1 MTPMTAVLLVA
12 IPVVGSGVGLIM
24 RGKPYALKVCV
35 LLVTIVTLGLIVVE
49 WASGTLPEKPA
60 AFPLLALLPLAAFF
74 TVLGQ
79 PAHRSLCAPWLLT
92 LLLLGLGLGVL
103 AYAVPLSMVFLF
115 FVLALVGLMFFHAR
129 HRAGLDLRWGG
140 GTIALG
146 MLSIVVGAT
155 VDPHVSSVA
164 FAVACAT
171 ALPLVPVHKGYI
183 AALSGLP
190 GNLPSFLAVLL
201 PVAGYDGLVTALPQ
215 LPEQVQEGAAMLAL
229 VGMVYGSFK
238 PFAQSRAASMVAY
251 GGVAFFSIVWW
262 YVLVSRTATAQTAVF
277 LIAVAL
283 ATSGLHLAW
292 SMLRARFGDI
302 ALRALTGLAQPMPRF
317 SITVSLLAIA
327 ALGLPP
333 FGVFSGFLGMLLD
346 PSFAWSWHLAIV
358 LFAWL
363 AASWYLF
370 GLAQNMLFGRSR
382 LEQRPADLRRAEL
395 ASLTIVLV
403 LLAALGVIRLD
414 FFGFDSVARYHTVE
428 TRVPAWNK

>member
-1 MTPMTAVLLVA
+1 MTAVLLVA
-12 IPVVGSGVGLIM
+12 IPAFGSGVGLLM
-24 RGKPYALKVCV
+24 RGKPHALKVCV

-49 WASGTLPEKPA
+49 WASATLPEKPA
-60 AFPLLALLPLAAFF
+60 AFPLLALLPLTAFF

-103 AYAVPLSMVFLF
+103 AYAAPLSLIFLF
-115 FVLALVGLMFFHAR
+115 FVLALVGLLFLHVR
-129 HRAGLDLRWGG
+129 HSAGLDVRWGV

-146 MLSIVVGAT
+146 MLGVIIGVIVG
-155 VDPHVSSVA
+155 DPVSSIA
-164 FAVACAT
+164 FAIACAT
-171 ALPLVPVHKGYI
+171 ALPLVPFHKSYV

-190 GNLPSFLAVLL
+190 GNLPAFLAVLL
-201 PVAGYDGLVTALPQ
+201 PIAGYDGLVSALPEF
-215 LPEQVQEGAAMLAL
+215 PEQVQDGAAILAL
-229 VGMVYGSFK
+229 VGMMYGSFK
-238 PFAQSRAASMVAY
+238 PFAQSRAASVVAY
-251 GGVAFFSIVWW
+251 GGVAFFAIVWW
-262 YVLVSRTATAQTAVF
+262 YLLVSQTATAQTAVF
-277 LIAVAL
+277 LSAVAL

-317 SITVSLLAIA
+317 SIAVSLLAIA

-333 FGVFSGFLGMLLD
+333 FGVFSGFLGMLLA
-346 PSFAWSWHLAIV
+346 PSFAWSGHLAIV

-370 GLAQNMLFGRSR
+370 GLVQNMLFGRSR
-382 LEQRPADLRRAEL
+382 PEHRPTDLRRAEL

-403 LLAALGVIRLD
+403 LLAALGVMRFD
-414 FFGFDSVARYHTVE
+414 FFGADSGAQYQTVE
-428 TRVPAWNK
+428 TESPAWNK